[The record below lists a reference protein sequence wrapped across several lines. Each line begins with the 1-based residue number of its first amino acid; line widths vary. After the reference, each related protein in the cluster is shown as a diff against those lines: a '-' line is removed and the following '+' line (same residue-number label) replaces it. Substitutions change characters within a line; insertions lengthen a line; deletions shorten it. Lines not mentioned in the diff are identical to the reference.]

1 MKQKIKKHA
10 LDKNFLWIIVILLT
24 IGLTTFISTSL
35 GVYTESK
42 TQFYAMMVRH
52 LGLGVFGGLSA
63 MFIISRIHF
72 SIWKKFAP
80 YIFTA
85 GIIITLLVFSPL
97 GFSHGGARRWISL
110 GFISFQPAEL
120 LKFAVIVFFSAW
132 FAQFQKKITHWKYGL
147 LAFFGF
153 LGIALATLIKQ
164 PDSGTIALIGIVSFI
179 LYWLRGA
186 PWKHIF
192 ATIAIGSIFIG
203 TYVAMNPYIIDRLKT
218 FADPNKDPYGSS
230 YQIRQSRI
238 AIGSGKLYGR
248 GLGQSVHKF
257 GPYLPESNSDSIFAI
272 FAEEYGF
279 IGGVLLIILYGLFA
293 FFGFRI
299 ARYAPSIFAQNLVVG
314 IILLIVVQVFFNIAA
329 ISGLVPLS
337 GLPLIFMSNG
347 GTALIVTLAQ
357 LGIVLNISR
366 YTKKP
371 AIKKRKQI

>member
-1 MKQKIKKHA
+1 MERKIKKHGV
-10 LDKNFLWIIVILLT
+10 DKKFLWITLILLL

-35 GVYTESK
+35 GVYTENK
-42 TQFYAMMVRH
+42 AQFYGMMIRH
-52 LGLGVFGGLSA
+52 VGFGVFGGLGV
-63 MFIISRIHF
+63 MFLFSKLHF
-72 SIWKKFAP
+72 SFWKKFAP
-80 YIFTA
+80 YLFIA
-85 GIIITLLVFSPL
+85 GVIVTLLVFSPL

-120 LKFAVIVFFSAW
+120 LKIAVVIFFSAW
-132 FAQFQKKITHWKYGL
+132 FSKYSKEIKTIKYGIL
-147 LAFFGF
+147 PFLGF

-164 PDSGTIALIGIVSFI
+164 PDSGTIALIGIVTFI

-186 PWKHIF
+186 AWKHIF
-192 ATIAIGSIFIG
+192 AVVLIGISLIAA
-203 TYVAMNPYIIDRLKT
+203 YVAVNPYIIDRIKT
-218 FADPNKDPYGSS
+218 FNNPNSDPYGSS
-230 YQIRQSRI
+230 YQVRQSRI

-248 GLGQSVHKF
+248 GLGQSIHKF

-279 IGGVLLIILYGLFA
+279 IGGFILVVLYGLFA
-293 FFGFRI
+293 FFGFKI
-299 ARYAPSIFAQNLVVG
+299 SRYAPTIFAQNLVIG
-314 IILLIVVQVFFNIAA
+314 IILLVVIQVFFNIAA

-366 YTKKP
+366 YTRKKSSN
-371 AIKKRKQI
+371 RKPV